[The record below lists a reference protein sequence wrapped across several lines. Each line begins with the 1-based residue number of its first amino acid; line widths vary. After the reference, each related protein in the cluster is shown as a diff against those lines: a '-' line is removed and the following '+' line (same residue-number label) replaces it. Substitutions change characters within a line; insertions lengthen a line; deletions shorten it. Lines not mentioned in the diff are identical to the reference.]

1 MLCEICGELISSFSA
16 DDVAFICERFTCSHG
31 RNWITINYYWG
42 RTLHRV
48 RYGRSS
54 VSQPR
59 RRALLTSGIAQTALG
74 VRQSA
79 RYTCGSHRECV
90 LACITLLQ
98 RNHFRDFYV
107 SLYQA
112 FSYEIARRSNESRI
126 RERMG
131 ARAPLTERG
140 RKRKEGERENSEGAG
155 GGR

>member
-1 MLCEICGELISSFSA
+1 MRNLWRVNFLFLSA
-16 DDVAFICERFTCSHG
+16 DDVAFTCERFTCSHG
-31 RNWITINYYWG
+31 RNWITINYYRG

-59 RRALLTSGIAQTALG
+59 RRALLTSGIAQTARG

-79 RYTCGSHRECV
+79 RYTCGSHRERV

-107 SLYQA
+107 SLCIRHFHTTSHVVRMNREFA
-112 FSYEIARRSNESRI
+112 NE
-126 RERMG
+126 
-131 ARAPLTERG
+131 RAPEHR
-140 RKRKEGERENSEGAG
+140 
-155 GGR
+155 